1 MTHIVDGRTGSP
13 NWLKS
18 PTWADGSVQTRKG
31 GVWGLRSL
39 AAALALAACACA
51 STGTAAEGTGGSGS
65 DACWPVVPLEL
76 QALEHGREWE
86 PIARLAADGSISN
99 RRGPLGRIASDGA
112 RFSAGDTVWLQ
123 ARCVGRSA
131 ELTSPINPA
140 LKMVVSYDASDAF
153 NEQTGWGAR
162 ITVADDG
169 VVEMRTRGDR
179 QVFGRPGGGGGAV
192 RVVGD
197 VRAARRTA
205 ALLVFATAAM
215 GAGR

>member
-1 MTHIVDGRTGSP
+1 MR
-13 NWLKS
+13 
-18 PTWADGSVQTRKG
+18 G
-31 GVWGLRSL
+31 GLCLL
-39 AAALALAACACA
+39 AAALALAASACA
-51 STGTAAEGTGGSGS
+51 SSGAGGSRGARGSGS

-99 RRGPLGRIASDGA
+99 RRGPLGRIAGDGA
-112 RFSAGDTVWLQ
+112 TFSAGDTVWLR

-140 LKMVVSYDASDAF
+140 LKMVVSYDARDAF
-153 NEQTGWGAR
+153 NEQAGWGAR

-169 VVEMRTRGDR
+169 VVEMQTGGDR
-179 QVFGRPGGGGGAV
+179 PMFGRPGSGGGAV

-197 VRAARRTA
+197 VRAGRRTA
-205 ALLVFATAAM
+205 ALLVFATVAM